1 MMPII
6 PIDGWQ
12 DVYAA
17 FTKRL
22 LEDMPIR
29 RLTLGG
35 ICIYRS
41 ARDLME
47 KKIGMGNRVSEC
59 IDTASPRAG
68 DGRARY
74 SRALRHEAYSL
85 VIETA
90 RRLRPDLEIALCLE
104 ERVLWERT
112 GLAANIGR
120 CNCGL

>member
-1 MMPII
+1 MPII
-6 PIDGWQ
+6 PVDGWQ
-12 DVYAA
+12 DVYGA

-22 LEDMPIR
+22 VEAVPIR

-47 KKIGMGNRVSEC
+47 RKMGMGNRVSEC
-59 IDTASPRAG
+59 IDRASPKAG

-74 SRALRHEAYSL
+74 SRDLRHKVYS
-85 VIETA
+85 VIIETA

-104 ERVLWERT
+104 EQALWEST
-112 GLAANIGR
+112 GLVKGIGR
-120 CNCGL
+120 CNCRL